1 MKKFKLNKPAVILFV
16 KPDKR
21 GNYLTKGWLR
31 GFIQCGVR
39 SLITKDNSVAWLI
52 PNVDDDR
59 MKIIRQAIEVQAER
73 LQESFLYLD
82 EYRNTQWRGVPG
94 KASSGKKGRLI
105 AAKSKDIPDG
115 AQTFKEQGGGL
126 YYLEE

>member
-39 SLITKDNSVAWLI
+39 SLITRDNSVAWLI
-52 PNVDDDR
+52 PNVDDAR
-59 MKIIRQAIEVQAER
+59 LKIIRQAIEVQIER
-73 LQESFLYLD
+73 LQDVYLYLD
-82 EYRNTQWRGVPG
+82 EHRNTEWRG
-94 KASSGKKGRLI
+94 ASGGEVACGKGRLI